1 MKGKGRGQSPLPYLT
16 TTTTKRTKMKY
27 TLLFLVT
34 ILMVSCQQESKF
46 KTHQEDYNQYLVT
59 TPVKTTSK
67 YFELWNAKIKQDSS
81 QLLSFGN
88 VASEYNRFF
97 QNTGD
102 IQYLKKAEQALTKAV
117 EIAVIGKAGYR
128 RALARN
134 YISQHRFK
142 EALKLAE
149 SARELGSGLDE
160 SRSLLFDVHL
170 ELGNYDKAEAYLDSL
185 QNMSDFGYLI
195 RLAKWNDHKGDLGT
209 TIRLME
215 KAKTKAE
222 SSKNIGLLVWSYT
235 NLADYYGH
243 AGRIK
248 DSYVYYLK
256 GLELDNQ
263 NAYAK
268 KGLAWIVFSHERN
281 GKEALRILDAVLE
294 THKSPDYYLLKAEI
308 AEFMG
313 EELLKMKAF
322 DDYYTMV
329 QNKAY
334 GDMYNS
340 YNIDFYLNELLAND
354 KAIALAKVE
363 VKNRPT
369 PESYDLLAYSFFKKG
384 EKEKA
389 LELVENHIS
398 GKTFEPA
405 ILQHAA
411 EIYKA
416 NGLDS
421 KVSVLKE
428 ELLGAIYELGPT
440 KEGQILNL

>member
-1 MKGKGRGQSPLPYLT
+1 
-16 TTTTKRTKMKY
+16 MKY
-27 TLLFLVT
+27 ALLFFAT
-34 ILMVSCQQESKF
+34 ILVVSCQQESNF
-46 KTHQEDYNQYLVT
+46 KTNKKDYNHYLAVK
-59 TPVKTTSK
+59 PVKTTSK
-67 YFELWNAKIKQDSS
+67 YFELWNSKIKQDSL

-97 QNTGD
+97 QSTGD
-102 IQYLKKAEQALTKAV
+102 IQYLKKAEQALSRAV
-117 EIAVIGKAGYR
+117 DIAAIGKAGYR

-142 EALKLAE
+142 EALQLAK
-149 SARELGSGLDE
+149 SALDLGSGLKE
-160 SRSLLFDVHL
+160 SQSLLFDIHL
-170 ELGNYDKAEAYLDSL
+170 ELGNYNEAEKYLDSI

-195 RLAKWNDHKGDLGT
+195 RLAKWNDHKGDLDT

-215 KAKTKAE
+215 KAANKAE
-222 SSKNIGLLVWSYT
+222 SSKNRGLLIWSYT

-243 AGRIK
+243 AGRID
-248 DSYVYYLK
+248 DSYKNYLK
-256 GLELDNQ
+256 ALELDSQ

-268 KGLAWIVFSHERN
+268 KGIAWIVFSHERN

-294 THKSPDYYLLKAEI
+294 THRSPDYYLLKAEI
-308 AEFMG
+308 AEFIDD
-313 EELLKMKAF
+313 ELLKMKAY
-322 DDYYTMV
+322 DNYYTMV

-340 YNIDFYLNELLAND
+340 YNIDFYLNELHAND
-354 KAIALAKVE
+354 KALELAKIEVE
-363 VKNRPT
+363 NRPT

-384 EKEKA
+384 EKDKA
-389 LELVENHIS
+389 LELVENHIV

-416 NGLDS
+416 NGN
-421 KVSVLKE
+421 KTRVIELKK

-440 KEGQILNL
+440 KENQILNL

>member
-1 MKGKGRGQSPLPYLT
+1 
-16 TTTTKRTKMKY
+16 MKY
-27 TLLFLVT
+27 ILLFFAAILV
-34 ILMVSCQQESKF
+34 VSCQQESSF
-46 KTHQEDYNQYLVT
+46 KTNKKDYNHYLAVE
-59 TPVKTTSK
+59 PVKTTSK
-67 YFELWNAKIKQDSS
+67 YFELWNSKIKQDSL

-102 IQYLKKAEQALTKAV
+102 IQYLKKAEQALSRAV
-117 EIAVIGKAGYR
+117 DIAAIGKAGYR

-142 EALKLAE
+142 EALELAK
-149 SARELGSGLDE
+149 SALDLGSGLKE
-160 SRSLLFDVHL
+160 SQSLLFDIHL
-170 ELGNYDKAEAYLDSL
+170 ELGNYNEAEKYLDSI

-195 RLAKWNDHKGDLGT
+195 RLAKWNDHKGDLDT

-215 KAKTKAE
+215 KAANKAE
-222 SSKNIGLLVWSYT
+222 SSKNRGLLIWSYT

-243 AGRIK
+243 AGRID
-248 DSYVYYLK
+248 DSYKNYLK
-256 GLELDNQ
+256 ALGLDNQ

-268 KGLAWIVFSHERN
+268 KGIAWIVFSHERN

-294 THKSPDYYLLKAEI
+294 IHKSPDYYLLKAEI
-308 AEFMG
+308 AEFIG
-313 EELLKMKAF
+313 DELLKTKAY
-322 DDYYTMV
+322 DNYYTMV

-340 YNIDFYLNELLAND
+340 YNIDFYLNELQAND
-354 KAIALAKVE
+354 KALELAKIEVE
-363 VKNRPT
+363 NRPT

-389 LELVENHIS
+389 LELVENHIV

-416 NGLDS
+416 NGN
-421 KVSVLKE
+421 KTRVVELKQV
-428 ELLGAIYELGPT
+428 LLGAIYELGPT
-440 KEGQILNL
+440 KENQILNL

>member
-1 MKGKGRGQSPLPYLT
+1 
-16 TTTTKRTKMKY
+16 MKY
-27 TLLFLVT
+27 ALWFLVVV
-34 ILMVSCQQESKF
+34 LVVSCQQESSF
-46 KTHQEDYNQYLVT
+46 KTNKKDYNHYLVVE
-59 TPVKTTSK
+59 PVKTTSK
-67 YFELWNAKIKQDSS
+67 YFELWNSKIKQDSL

-97 QNTGD
+97 QSTGD
-102 IQYLKKAEQALTKAV
+102 IHCLKKAEQALTKAV
-117 EIAVIGKAGYR
+117 DIAAIGKAGYR

-142 EALKLAE
+142 EALELAE
-149 SARELGSGLDE
+149 SALDLGSGLKE
-160 SRSLLFDVHL
+160 SQSLLFDIHL
-170 ELGNYDKAEAYLDSL
+170 ELGNYNEAEKYLDSI

-195 RLAKWNDHKGDLGT
+195 RLAKWNDHKGDLNT

-215 KAKTKAE
+215 KAANKAE
-222 SSKNIGLLVWSYT
+222 SSKNRGLLIWSYT

-243 AGRIK
+243 AGRID
-248 DSYVYYLK
+248 DSYRNYLK
-256 GLELDNQ
+256 ALELDNQ

-268 KGLAWIVFSHERN
+268 KGIAWIVFSHERN
-281 GKEALRILDAVLE
+281 GKEALRILNAVLE

-308 AEFMG
+308 AEFIG
-313 EELLKMKAF
+313 DELLKMKAY
-322 DDYYTMV
+322 DDYYIIV
-329 QNKAY
+329 QNEAY

-340 YNIDFYLNELLAND
+340 YNIDFYLNELQAND
-354 KAIALAKVE
+354 KALELAKIE
-363 VKNRPT
+363 VDNRQT

-389 LELVENHIS
+389 LELVENHII

-416 NGLDS
+416 NGTKI
-421 KVSVLKE
+421 KVAELKE

-440 KEGQILNL
+440 KESQILNL